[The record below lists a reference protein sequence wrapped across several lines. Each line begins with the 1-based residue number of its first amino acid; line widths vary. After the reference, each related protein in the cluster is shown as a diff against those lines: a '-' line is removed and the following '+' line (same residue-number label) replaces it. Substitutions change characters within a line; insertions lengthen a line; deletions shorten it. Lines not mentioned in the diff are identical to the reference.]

1 MFSYEHLAAFCATFE
16 EASYS
21 KAAKKL
27 NKDRTTV
34 REQVKAL
41 EDSFAIRLFTIEGKK
56 AVATTEADALYR
68 QAKVLVKNSD
78 LLYRRMID
86 RYKQALES
94 LIVYHDNLVPNSL
107 IKTVNQSITEQ
118 FPMLRLH
125 WLHRNRDETLDALV
139 SNQHCVA
146 IMQSRL
152 KNMPER
158 TFSFINLGTSEQGF
172 YCHPDHPLAK
182 RDCIQMNELELAMQY
197 LSENHHNSNP
207 ELYSISSNVRLV
219 SNNDVLLTL
228 LLEDGWAILEHSL
241 AAPLLQSGKL
251 VNLNVNELVNAVRVP
266 LSFYCPPELENY
278 PEVVA
283 VKSVLLGFAKD
294 NFR

>member
-27 NKDRTTV
+27 HKDRTTI

-41 EDSFAIRLFTIEGKK
+41 EDSFAIRLFAIEGKK
-56 AVATTEADALYR
+56 AVATNEADALYR
-68 QAKVLVKNSD
+68 QAKVLVKNSN

-86 RYKQALES
+86 SYKQALES

-107 IKTVNQSITEQ
+107 IRVVNQSVRDQ

-152 KNMPER
+152 RNMPER
-158 TFSFINLGTSEQGF
+158 TFSFINLGTSEHGF
-172 YCHPDHPLAK
+172 YCHPEHALAK
-182 RDCIQMNELELAMQY
+182 RDCIQMDELELATQY

-207 ELYSISSNVRLV
+207 ELYSISTHVCLV

-241 AAPLLQSGKL
+241 AAPLLQSGQL
-251 VNLNVNELVNAVRVP
+251 VQLNVNELANALRVH
-266 LSFYCPPELENY
+266 LSFYCPPELERY
-278 PEVVA
+278 PEVAA
-283 VKSVLLGFAKD
+283 VKSALQVFAKS